1 MQFIILEDTE
11 MIQNCRKKSFHAG
24 VGILVVYLD
33 EE

>member
-1 MQFIILEDTE
+1 MQFIILEDKE

-24 VGILVVYLD
+24 GGTLVVYLD